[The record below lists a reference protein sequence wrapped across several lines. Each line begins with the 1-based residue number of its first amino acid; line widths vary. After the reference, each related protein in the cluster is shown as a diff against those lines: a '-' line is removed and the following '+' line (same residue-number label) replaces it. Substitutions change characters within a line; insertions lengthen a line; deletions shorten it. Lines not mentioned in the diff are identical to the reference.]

1 VLKPPESL
9 AETNYVQSAV
19 SLPSKATYFW
29 MRFILE
35 HALRNPLELKDLG
48 RLPEV
53 CSDAMYRFFLFD
65 RARIDEFKRVFAFYA
80 CDVTTC
86 YYIARM

>member
-1 VLKPPESL
+1 LQQYAFFKKRRILKPPESL

-53 CSDAMYRFFLFD
+53 F
-65 RARIDEFKRVFAFYA
+65 EF
-80 CDVTTC
+80 
-86 YYIARM
+86 I